1 MQEAYKKEID
11 QKMDKTV
18 EVVGSEFRAVRTGKA
33 NAHLLDTVKVEAYG
47 TSMPLNQV
55 ATVNAPEP
63 RLLVV
68 QAFDKGTVG
77 DIIKGIQSA
86 DLGLNPIADGATIRV
101 PIPALNEERRK
112 EMARQCKNLAEEGR
126 VAIRNIRRDANEH
139 IKKLQKDKEVSEDQ
153 EHDLHDEIQKLT
165 DNHTKKNR
173 RSSCPKR
180 KRGNGS
186 LADVVG
192 FAPNV
197 IFARLSFSLTCH
209 SRYSPVLDGERRCRE
224 SIFYLIE

>member
-1 MQEAYKKEID
+1 MQEAYRKEID

-18 EVVGSEFRAVRTGKA
+18 EVVASEFRAVRTGKA
-33 NAHLLDTVKVEAYG
+33 NAHLLDSVKVEAYG

-68 QAFDKGTVG
+68 QAFDKSTIG

-112 EMARQCKNLAEEGR
+112 EMARQCKHLAEEGR
-126 VAIRNIRRDANEH
+126 VAIRNIRREANEH

-165 DNHTKKNR
+165 DNHTKKIDTL
-173 RSSCPKR
+173 
-180 KRGNGS
+180 
-186 LADVVG
+186 LAEKEKEVMEV
-192 FAPNV
+192 
-197 IFARLSFSLTCH
+197 
-209 SRYSPVLDGERRCRE
+209 
-224 SIFYLIE
+224 

>member
-1 MQEAYKKEID
+1 MQEAYKEEID

-18 EVVGSEFRAVRTGKA
+18 AVVASEFRAVRTGKA
-33 NAHLLDTVKVEAYG
+33 STHLLDTVKVEAYG

-68 QAFDKGTVG
+68 QAFDKSTVG

-165 DNHTKKNR
+165 DNHTKKIDVL
-173 RSSCPKR
+173 
-180 KRGNGS
+180 
-186 LADVVG
+186 LAAKEKEVMEV
-192 FAPNV
+192 
-197 IFARLSFSLTCH
+197 
-209 SRYSPVLDGERRCRE
+209 
-224 SIFYLIE
+224 